1 MRSRKA
7 ISTLVFVFVFISI
20 GCTIDKEASPNGA
33 GKSAGS
39 GSITTRPSGSER
51 VIVYSMHRTFRC
63 GSCSAMEA
71 MTGNLLNA
79 DFARELQN
87 GRIEWRKV
95 DFQQN
100 EELAK
105 RYNVA
110 ASSLVLVRMRGEQEI
125 EHQNLD
131 LVWAHTSD
139 RDDFAGYVGGAIREA
154 MSKEKT

>member
-1 MRSRKA
+1 MTFRKV
-7 ISTLVFVFVFISI
+7 ISTLVLGFVLISI
-20 GCTIDKEASPNGA
+20 GCTVDKQTSLNGIR
-33 GKSAGS
+33 KTTGS
-39 GSITTRPSGSER
+39 ENATTRPSGSER

-71 MTGNLLNA
+71 MTGNLLQA

-110 ASSLVLVRMRGEQEI
+110 ASSLVLVRMRGDQEI

-131 LVWAHTSD
+131 LVWAHTGD

>member
-1 MRSRKA
+1 
-7 ISTLVFVFVFISI
+7 
-20 GCTIDKEASPNGA
+20 
-33 GKSAGS
+33 
-39 GSITTRPSGSER
+39 
-51 VIVYSMHRTFRC
+51 
-63 GSCSAMEA
+63 
-71 MTGNLLNA
+71 MTGNLLQA

-110 ASSLVLVRMRGEQEI
+110 ASSLVLVRMRGDQEI

-131 LVWAHTSD
+131 LVWAHTGD